1 MSSRLHATLY
11 GRKWVLENQ
20 IKSPSSLLLAF
31 PSIWNPRHK
40 VGTSIS
46 GSKISTCKPELERYD
61 AHSLFFFFKYKS
73 MMSKLQYS
81 IVGIINKNNPQH
93 EMPILFDI
101 CH

>member
-11 GRKWVLENQ
+11 DRKWVLENQ

-61 AHSLFFFFKYKS
+61 AYSLFFFSNINLWWVNFNKL
-73 MMSKLQYS
+73 MSQ
-81 IVGIINKNNPQH
+81 
-93 EMPILFDI
+93 
-101 CH
+101 